1 MRRIIKLAIPV
12 LFLLTVAAAILVAC
26 NRTSEKPETPAAK
39 SFDSWEYNVLNCEVD
54 RGNNDL
60 VCSTND
66 GFSMLNYVLVN
77 YGQKGW
83 ELTAIYDPGE
93 NSSRRTLVFKRQ
105 P

>member
-1 MRRIIKLAIPV
+1 MRRIIRLAIPV
-12 LFLLTVAAAILVAC
+12 LFLLTVTAVILVAC
-26 NRTSEKPETPAAK
+26 NRADEKPDTPEAK
-39 SFDSWEYNVLNCEVD
+39 AFDSWEYNVVTCDID

-66 GFSMLNYVLVN
+66 GYSMLNNVLVS
-77 YGQKGW
+77 YGKTGW

-93 NSSRRTLVFKRQ
+93 NSSQRTLVFKRQ